1 MVIKD
6 NGIWL
11 DATDLYEKKV
21 VFNALDETLCWC
33 SHLYCATKTYKQS
46 ENYKHASPE
55 WPFFRYSE
63 WIIHELR
70 RKRVN
75 PPLNMKYVYT
85 YLLKVHFIRLRKTI
99 LNCFSM
105 LIQKIATFDPKKV
118 IVDIRC
124 YKAILFSNFAI
135 ENGKL
140 IRMVFCK
147 VFLRKGSAR
156 GLTTYPV
163 SLLYAFH

>member
-1 MVIKD
+1 
-6 NGIWL
+6 
-11 DATDLYEKKV
+11 
-21 VFNALDETLCWC
+21 
-33 SHLYCATKTYKQS
+33 
-46 ENYKHASPE
+46 
-55 WPFFRYSE
+55 
-63 WIIHELR
+63 
-70 RKRVN
+70 
-75 PPLNMKYVYT
+75 MKYVYT
-85 YLLKVHFIRLRKTI
+85 FLLKVHFIRLRKTV

-118 IVDIRC
+118 IVDIQY

-135 ENGKL
+135 ENGKV

-163 SLLYAFH
+163 SLPYAFH

>member
-6 NGIWL
+6 NGISL
-11 DATDLYEKKV
+11 DAKDLYLKKV
-21 VFNALDETLCWC
+21 AFNALDEILCWC
-33 SHLYCATKTYKQS
+33 SHLYCVTKTYKQS

-75 PPLNMKYVYT
+75 PSLKMKYIYKD
-85 YLLKVHFIRLRKTI
+85 LLKVHFIRLRKTV

-105 LIQKIATFDPKKV
+105 FIQEIAMFDPK
-118 IVDIRC
+118 
-124 YKAILFSNFAI
+124 
-135 ENGKL
+135 
-140 IRMVFCK
+140 
-147 VFLRKGSAR
+147 
-156 GLTTYPV
+156 
-163 SLLYAFH
+163 